1 MDFIISPF
9 IITTGIIFSLI
20 LHFILIDL
28 PLIFIGTNPVK
39 ISLRNRKDIN
49 GMFYIL
55 QLLLWTAIIF
65 AMITTAL
72 ICIPHTAA
80 DIISGNLQQRSNIL
94 TLISATLIGMT
105 IIQAIEYSDIKV
117 RQMKVRK
124 IDQQRKQ
131 EKVKIWIAK

>member
-28 PLIFIGTNPVK
+28 PLIFTGINPVK

-55 QLLLWTAIIF
+55 QLLLWTAIVF

-80 DIISGNLQQRSNIL
+80 DIISGNLQRRANIL
-94 TLISATLIGMT
+94 ILISATLIGMT
-105 IIQAIEYSDIKV
+105 IIQAIEYSDIKY
-117 RQMKVRK
+117 RKMKVRR
-124 IDQQRKQ
+124 IDRQHKQ
-131 EKVKIWIAK
+131 KHMKMRMAK

>member
-28 PLIFIGTNPVK
+28 PLIFTGTNPVK

-55 QLLLWTAIIF
+55 QLLLWAAIAF

-80 DIISGNLQQRSNIL
+80 DIISGNLQQQANIL

-105 IIQAIEYSDIKV
+105 IIQAIEYSDIKY

-124 IDQQRKQ
+124 IDQQHKQ
-131 EKVKIWIAK
+131 EHMKMRMAK

>member
-28 PLIFIGTNPVK
+28 PLIFTGTNPVK

-72 ICIPHTAA
+72 ICIPHTTA
-80 DIISGNLQQRSNIL
+80 DIISGNLQQRANIL

-105 IIQAIEYSDIKV
+105 IIQAIEYSDIKY
-117 RQMKVRK
+117 RKMKVRRIDRQHKQKHMK
-124 IDQQRKQ
+124 IR
-131 EKVKIWIAK
+131 IAK

>member
-1 MDFIISPF
+1 MNFNILPF
-9 IITTGIIFSLI
+9 IIATGIIFSLI
-20 LHFILIDL
+20 LYFILIDL
-28 PLIFIGTNPVK
+28 PLIFTGINPVK

-55 QLLLWTAIIF
+55 QLLLWTAIAF

-72 ICIPHTAA
+72 ICIPHTTA
-80 DIISGNLQQRSNIL
+80 DIISGNLQQRANIL

-105 IIQAIEYSDIKV
+105 AIQAIEYSDIKY

-124 IDQQRKQ
+124 MDQQHKQ
-131 EKVKIWIAK
+131 EHMKMRIAK